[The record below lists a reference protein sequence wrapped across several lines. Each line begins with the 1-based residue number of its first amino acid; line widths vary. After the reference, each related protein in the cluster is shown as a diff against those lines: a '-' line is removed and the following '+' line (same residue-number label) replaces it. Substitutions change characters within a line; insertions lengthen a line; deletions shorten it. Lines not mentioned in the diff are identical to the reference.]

1 MAQPINQIRNFRNK
15 INQVL
20 SALEDAQGAA
30 QTLDYLGGAAFYR
43 PELERVTDTGVLIN
57 DITTAQ
63 MTQAI
68 TSLGAIKTLLEENN
82 QAHGKALARMRD

>member
-1 MAQPINQIRNFRNK
+1 MARPINQIQNFRNK

-30 QTLDYLGGAAFYR
+30 QTIDYLGGAVFYR
-43 PELERVTDTGVLIN
+43 DELDKVDEAGTKIH

-63 MTQAI
+63 MTAAI
-68 TSLGAIKTLLEENN
+68 NALGSIKTLLEADN
-82 QAHGKALARMRD
+82 QVIGKALARMRD

>member
-15 INQVL
+15 VNQVL

-30 QTLDYLGGAAFYR
+30 QTIDYLGGLNFYKG
-43 PELERVTDTGVLIN
+43 ELQRVNDVGVAIH
-57 DITTAQ
+57 DITPAQ
-63 MTQAI
+63 MTAAI
-68 TSLGAIKTLLEENN
+68 TSLGAIKVLLEADN

>member
-1 MAQPINQIRNFRNK
+1 MASAYIDIRNFRNK

-30 QTLDYLGGAAFYR
+30 QTIDYLGGAGFYR
-43 PELERVTDTGVLIN
+43 SELERVNDVGESIH

-63 MTQAI
+63 MTAAI
-68 TSLGAIKTLLEENN
+68 NSLGAIKTLLEADN
-82 QAHGKALARMRD
+82 QSHGKALARMRD